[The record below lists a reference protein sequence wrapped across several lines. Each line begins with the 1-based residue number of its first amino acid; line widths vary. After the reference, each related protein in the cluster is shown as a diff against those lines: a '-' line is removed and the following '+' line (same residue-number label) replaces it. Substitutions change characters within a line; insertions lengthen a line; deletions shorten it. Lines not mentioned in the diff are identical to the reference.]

1 MWTWGV
7 AAVTMNRIA
16 ALLLT
21 AVLVVGSVS
30 ALPAAASA
38 ATTTLPTSS
47 TTLQSDSNATNVT
60 PGQRLAGVVGAGQAE
75 FEGEI
80 TSRAYGL
87 QYAGA
92 NSNASKAQVV
102 QERLTDVRDRLQ
114 TLEQRKAALEE
125 ARANGSMSEGEYR
138 ARMTAL
144 AARGQQLE
152 QLVNASEDRARGLPE
167 DVLASKGLNVTAIR
181 ALQAQAANL
190 TGQEVAEIAR
200 SIAGPEVGQSV
211 GGPSGD
217 LGGPPVDDPGAEEP
231 NDTQNADAAAA
242 ISEAELAVVNA
253 QARLTQ
259 ADRQIGPDASQNA
272 TDALD
277 QAEAD
282 LQRARQ
288 ALDRARTLQSEGNHQ
303 QALERAEAAIDHAE
317 AAQAHAN
324 AAIAAASGQGTDQP
338 GGDA

>member
-1 MWTWGV
+1 MT
-7 AAVTMNRIA
+7 RIA

-38 ATTTLPTSS
+38 ATTTLPSSS
-47 TTLQSDSNATNVT
+47 TALQTDTNATNVT
-60 PGQRLAGVVGAGQAE
+60 PGQRLAGIVGAGQAE

-87 QYAGA
+87 QYASA
-92 NSNASKAQVV
+92 SSNASKAQVV

-114 TLEQRKAALEE
+114 TLEQRKAVLDE

-152 QLVNASEDRARGLPE
+152 QLVNESEDRARGLPE

-181 ALQAQAANL
+181 TLQAQAANL
-190 TGQEVAEIAR
+190 TGPEVAEIAR
-200 SIAGPEVGQSV
+200 SVAGPEVGQSV

-217 LGGPPVDDPGAEEP
+217 LGGPPADDP
-231 NDTQNADAAAA
+231 NDRENADAAAA

-253 QARLTQ
+253 QARLAQ

-277 QAEAD
+277 QAEAE

-324 AAIAAASGQGTDQP
+324 AAIAAASDQGTDQP

>member
-1 MWTWGV
+1 
-7 AAVTMNRIA
+7 MNRFA

-38 ATTTLPTSS
+38 ATTPLPTSS
-47 TTLQSDSNATNVT
+47 TALQTDANATDVS

-75 FEGEI
+75 FEGEV

-92 NSNASKAQVV
+92 SSNASKAQVV
-102 QERLTDVRDRLQ
+102 QERLTDARERLQ
-114 TLEQRKAALEE
+114 TLEQRKAALNE

-152 QLVNASEDRARGLPE
+152 QLVNASEVRARGLPE
-167 DVLASKGLNVTAIR
+167 DVLASKGINVTAIR
-181 ALQAQAANL
+181 TLQAQAANL
-190 TGQEVAEIAR
+190 TGNEVAEIAR
-200 SIAGPEVGQSV
+200 SVAGPEVGQSIAR
-211 GGPSGD
+211 GPSGD
-217 LGGPPVDDPGAEEP
+217 LGGPPVDDPGVGDP
-231 NDTQNADAAAA
+231 NDTETGDAAAA
-242 ISEAELAVVNA
+242 ISEAELAIVNA
-253 QARLTQ
+253 QARLAQ

-277 QAEAD
+277 RAEAD
-282 LQRARQ
+282 LQQARQ

-303 QALERAEAAIDHAE
+303 QALERAEAAIEHAD

-324 AAIAAASGQGTDQP
+324 AAIAAASDQGTDRP